1 MATNNVTDNRCS
13 SSFSA
18 MDASNVRNATVGQN
32 SPYFSMLKDRAGGV
46 ITSAD
51 YLGTIVFE
59 GYDGTSHLIGA
70 QIVARSTG
78 TIAAGKIP
86 AYLGFW
92 TKSDTAA
99 ILAERMRIDQ
109 EGQVTIN
116 APTSGTSL
124 TCTAGDVRCRTVFA
138 TGDEGTGVVSQTA
151 FTNVTDV
158 AANSTGVFTI
168 KSKSVNAADSTGFI
182 KIWIGTTAY
191 WIPVFANPAP

>member
-1 MATNNVTDNRCS
+1 MATNNSTNNRCR

-18 MDASNVRNATVGQN
+18 MNANNVQNSTVGEN
-32 SPYFSMLKDRAGGV
+32 SPYFSLLKDRAGGV
-46 ITSAD
+46 ITAGD
-51 YLGTIVFE
+51 ILGTVVFE
-59 GYDGTSHLIGA
+59 GYDSANYQIGA
-70 QIVARSTG
+70 QIMARSTG

-86 AYLGFW
+86 AFLGFW

-109 EGQVTIN
+109 EGRVTIN
-116 APTSGTSL
+116 APTSGTAL
-124 TCTAGDVRCRTVFA
+124 TCNTGDVRCRTVFA
-138 TGDEGTGVVSQTA
+138 TGDAGTGVVSQTA
-151 FTNVTDV
+151 FTNVTNV

>member
-1 MATNNVTDNRCS
+1 MATNNSTNNQCRSPFTALNANNVQN
-13 SSFSA
+13 SA
-18 MDASNVRNATVGQN
+18 SGDN
-32 SPYFSMLKDRAGGV
+32 SPYFSSLKDRSGGV
-46 ITSAD
+46 ITSLD

-59 GYDGTSHLIGA
+59 GYDGTNYEIGA
-70 QIVARSTG
+70 QIIARSTG

-86 AYLGFW
+86 AYMGFW

-99 ILAERMRIDQ
+99 VLAERMRIDQ

-158 AANSTGVFTI
+158 AANSTGVFSI

-182 KIWIGTTAY
+182 KIWVGTTSY
-191 WIPVFANPAP
+191 WIPFFANPAP